1 MSPVWILFLFCLYI
15 VVLCHNV
22 MFFLTSKVYLD
33 ELIPT
38 VYFMTQLFAWFKAV
52 CTQLPIA
59 VLSILNKQLDIKL
72 SHVKRFHFDL
82 KYKCI
87 INDSIKTSIIY
98 HECVIKMLESHNC
111 VFNSYILWDI
121 MLIIRKS
128 LYHHGPKSLS
138 LHYLFYNI

>member
-1 MSPVWILFLFCLYI
+1 MSPVWILFLFILWFSFTMKCSSS
-15 VVLCHNV
+15 HQ
-22 MFFLTSKVYLD
+22 KYLD

-59 VLSILNKQLDIKL
+59 VLSILNEQLDIKL

-111 VFNSYILWDI
+111 VLHSYRLWVWLKKFISSGADKVYHPS
-121 MLIIRKS
+121 II
-128 LYHHGPKSLS
+128 Y
-138 LHYLFYNI
+138 I